1 MKPQATWRCR
11 LVDAWTQQ
19 ESVQQMV
26 DSIMLHPLQ
35 RFGFLNTFVLAPV
48 IWNGSRNVFVFHWS
62 MPGRIKNRSCGF
74 NRSKSK
80 LRDYDL
86 ISGFQFWESYQ
97 KDFSMVNLK
106 LYSFK
111 LMNSTNAEPFI
122 KTSLTQKSFYH
133 WSLMTYWT
141 DPLKLRIRFNQ
152 AFFCRINGGMIN
164 LAIKHYLN
172 HLALQTLKKKT
183 RI

>member
-97 KDFSMVNLK
+97 KDFFNGQSQAIFLQADEFPKCWTIYNNFIDTEK
-106 LYSFK
+106 LLS
-111 LMNSTNAEPFI
+111 LITDDLLDRSI
-122 KTSLTQKSFYH
+122 KIANTF
-133 WSLMTYWT
+133 
-141 DPLKLRIRFNQ
+141 
-152 AFFCRINGGMIN
+152 
-164 LAIKHYLN
+164 
-172 HLALQTLKKKT
+172 
-183 RI
+183 